1 MSRPKKLRNKPN
13 KHVNCVTED
22 KDGIRASALKLKR
35 ENDKWEE
42 KQRFVVLRPDRKT
55 TIYRRVPDG
64 KKLTNQEIHKG
75 RI

>member
-1 MSRPKKLRNKPN
+1 MSRPKKLRIKPN

-22 KDGIRASALKLKR
+22 NSSVRSEALKKKAIH
-35 ENDKWEE
+35 DKWEE